1 VRASREAFVETTAR
15 EEVTRRRFTAD
26 EYHRMGEA
34 GILRE
39 DERVELIEGEI
50 VQMNPIG
57 GRHVRCVNELN
68 WLLGQQIRDGGL
80 RVSIQNPIRLN
91 GGLEPQPDLAVILAA
106 GSAGSLPGPA
116 DVLLVIEV
124 CDTTLAYDR
133 NVKLPLYARAGIREA
148 WIVDL
153 QGKAVERNNDP
164 TEDGFRRTERA
175 GRGRSLASEAL
186 PNLTLQANAV
196 LG

>member
-1 VRASREAFVETTAR
+1 
-15 EEVTRRRFTAD
+15 
-26 EYHRMGEA
+26 MGEV

-68 WLLGQQIRDGGL
+68 WLLGQQIHDGGL

-91 GGLEPQPDLAVILAA
+91 GGLEPQPDLAVIRAG
-106 GSAGSLPGPA
+106 GSAGSLPGPE

-124 CDTTLAYDR
+124 SDTTLGYDR
-133 NVKLPLYARAGIREA
+133 SVKLPLYARAGIREA

-153 QGKAVERNNDP
+153 QGEAVERHNDHS
-164 TEDGFRRTERA
+164 EDGYRRMEWA
-175 GRGRSLASEAL
+175 GRGRTLASEVL
-186 PNLTLQANAV
+186 PNLTLEANAV

>member
-1 VRASREAFVETTAR
+1 METTAR
-15 EEVTRRRFTAD
+15 EEVTRRRFTV
-26 EYHRMGEA
+26 EEFHRMGEV

-124 CDTTLAYDR
+124 CDTTLAYER

-153 QGKAVERNNDP
+153 QGEAIERNNDP
-164 TEDGFRRTERA
+164 AEDGFRRMERA
-175 GRGRSLASEAL
+175 RHGRSLASEAL
-186 PNLTLQANAV
+186 PNLTLQTNAV